1 VKAAPQQI
9 DVRRYD
15 TVVEILRKH
24 PGLSFPEVALR
35 SGVAEITVRRI
46 WEGDISRPPTV
57 VLERLTKPRR
67 CKDCGALCSEWPC
80 VLCTMRQRKSP
91 AGVDPRTTRFVY
103 RRQSK

>member
-1 VKAAPQQI
+1 MKATQQQI

-15 TVVEILRKH
+15 TVVETLLNH

-35 SGVAEITVRRI
+35 SGVAESTVRKI
-46 WEGDISRPPTV
+46 WDGDISRPPAV
-57 VLERLTKPRR
+57 VLERLSRPRR

-80 VLCTMRQRKSP
+80 VLCTMLRRKAP
-91 AGVDPRTTRFVY
+91 AGVDQRTTRFVY